1 MYKCQVP
8 ECGRAF
14 IQLSNLQQ
22 HLRSHVS
29 QSERLKNRPFHCAI
43 CDRGFATESSMRTH
57 NSKVWIA
64 ISVSAEKI
72 TEFRYWFRFPIPI
85 PNFGRT
91 LCTTVNKNKK
101 RLMVEPLQLR
111 FVISPMLLQIW
122 QLDKGPA
129 TVRNTTFCMDRQIW
143 TLFKKL

>member
-8 ECGRAF
+8 DCGRAF

-57 NSKVWIA
+57 NSKV
-64 ISVSAEKI
+64 
-72 TEFRYWFRFPIPI
+72 
-85 PNFGRT
+85 
-91 LCTTVNKNKK
+91 CTTVNKNKNK
-101 RLMVEPLQLR
+101 VDGRA
-111 FVISPMLLQIW
+111 SPTEICDFANVVANL
-122 QLDKGPA
+122 
-129 TVRNTTFCMDRQIW
+129 TTG
-143 TLFKKL
+143 

>member
-57 NSKVWIA
+57 NSKV
-64 ISVSAEKI
+64 
-72 TEFRYWFRFPIPI
+72 
-85 PNFGRT
+85 
-91 LCTTVNKNKK
+91 CTTVKQTNKK
-101 RLMVEPLQLR
+101 KGWWSSLSNWDLWFRQCCCKFDNWIKALPQSGTRQFIRTLRLFIIQKTLGLNMTSLWHLKY
-111 FVISPMLLQIW
+111 ISIYFLVSSI
-122 QLDKGPA
+122 
-129 TVRNTTFCMDRQIW
+129 
-143 TLFKKL
+143 